1 MADQDRDALRDVV
14 QDALQ
19 QDMRRE
25 EAEAPGIT
33 ERLVAE
39 TLTTQSV
46 TTRTDSTQTHTALT
60 GSALTG
66 IETAHTLEEATR
78 QEAQALRPEGARL
91 ESLGPATL
99 AASTGSQVMGT
110 QTSSTQSSGTLH
122 TEARHTETTRLS
134 ADGRQIVEQLRL
146 HEERAEVDILRER
159 AGQVQIRRVVVE
171 RQETLPVT
179 LRRELVEITVKEGGD
194 RVLLNGEE
202 LEPGRTYELEVYEE
216 RAEVVKRVYPFQD
229 VTIAKQ
235 AQTFTHDEEV
245 TLRRE
250 ELDVERIEVPGDV
263 LQVERIQTTTD
274 RTTTDP
280 S

>member
-19 QDMRRE
+19 QDARRE
-25 EAEAPGIT
+25 EGVGTSTT
-33 ERLVAE
+33 ETLIAE
-39 TLTTQSV
+39 TLTSEAV
-46 TTRTDSTQTHTALT
+46 TTRTASTETHTTST
-60 GSALTG
+60 GLA
-66 IETAHTLEEATR
+66 TAHSLEEATR
-78 QEAQALRPEGARL
+78 EESQTLRTEGVGL

-99 AASTGSQVMGT
+99 AAGTGTPILGI
-110 QTSSTQSSGTLH
+110 QTSEALQTETQRS
-122 TEARHTETTRLS
+122 ETTRLS

-146 HEERAEVDILRER
+146 HEERAEVEVLRER

-250 ELDVERIEVPGDV
+250 ELDVHRVEVPGDV
-263 LQVERIQTTTD
+263 LQVERVQTTTD